1 MIDTLL
7 VIGLGFFK
15 KFTNK
20 LTPPEAK
27 VYLALATSTIA
38 LGENLQGT
46 LTVESK
52 EDFETTEVRCEIQCV
67 EQSKVIKEVYDATL
81 RTNVPKVVEQSAVIF
96 SAKPSLSNATHFGNG
111 EKRDF
116 PLNINIPA
124 GGHSTIMD
132 IDHKVTWSIKGVL
145 AVDGRPDRTSSM
157 YDLQIVKLTSQPVI
171 QREVIKTVVMIP
183 CKYCQTLMDQ
193 TVTACPN
200 CGARRTI

>member
-1 MIDTLL
+1 M
-7 VIGLGFFK
+7 GFFK

-20 LTPPEAK
+20 LTPPEAR
-27 VYLALATSTIA
+27 VELVLTSSTVA

-52 EDFETTEVRCEIQCV
+52 EDFETTEVRCEIQCM
-67 EQSKVIKEVYDATL
+67 EQSKVIKEVYDAAL
-81 RTNVPKVVEQSAVIF
+81 RTNVAKMVEQSAVIF
-96 SAKPSLSNATHFGNG
+96 SAKPSLAGVIHFANG

-116 PLNINIPA
+116 PLNINVPA
-124 GGHSTIMD
+124 GGHSTMMD
-132 IDHKVTWSIKGVL
+132 LDHKVTWTIKGVL
-145 AVDGRPDRTSSM
+145 AIDGRPDRTSSV
-157 YDLQIVKLTSQPVI
+157 YDLQIVQPASQPVI

-200 CGARRTI
+200 CGAKRTV